1 MNLTYSVKLNINRKI
16 SSLPEMLAQ
25 AGHTGSHRAENK
37 QKEIFCMIRKVIV
50 ATIAAMSVLAA
61 GNALAAWGTGELEKE
76 TIAVN
81 FATEVAQGGYKFVDT
96 KELKSRLDQK
106 KPLLIVDVNPEDSYK
121 KQHIPGAI
129 HIEFPRP
136 VMTSIDDQKK
146 DALIKLLGP
155 DKNRTIVFYCGFTE
169 CTRSHNAAM
178 FAVKFGYKNSYRYPG
193 GIKAWDEAGY
203 PFEKAK

>member
-1 MNLTYSVKLNINRKI
+1 M
-16 SSLPEMLAQ
+16 Q
-25 AGHTGSHRAENK
+25 
-37 QKEIFCMIRKVIV
+37 
-50 ATIAAMSVLAA
+50 
-61 GNALAAWGTGELEKE
+61 
-76 TIAVN
+76 
-81 FATEVAQGGYKFVDT
+81 
-96 KELKSRLDQK
+96 
-106 KPLLIVDVNPEDSYK
+106 IVDVNPEDSYK
-121 KQHIPGAI
+121 KQHIPGAV

-155 DKNRTIVFYCGFTE
+155 DTNRTIVFYCGFTE

>member
-1 MNLTYSVKLNINRKI
+1 
-16 SSLPEMLAQ
+16 
-25 AGHTGSHRAENK
+25 
-37 QKEIFCMIRKVIV
+37 MIRKVIV
-50 ATIAAMSVLAA
+50 AAIAALLVLAA
-61 GNALAAWGTGELEKE
+61 GNALAAWGTSELEKE

-81 FATEVAQGGYKFVDT
+81 FAAEVAQGGYKFVDT
-96 KELKSRLDQK
+96 KELKSWIDQK
-106 KPLLIVDVNPEDSYK
+106 KPMLIVDVNPEESYK
-121 KQHIPGAI
+121 KQHIPGSV

-178 FAVKFGYKNSYRYPG
+178 FAVKFGYKNATRYPG
-193 GIKAWDEAGY
+193 GLKAWDEAGY